1 MSDDIERDLREAFA
15 ARATAVRPRPAA
27 WHELRERTR
36 RPAGPARAVVAAAA
50 TAAAAAAVVVAVAL
64 LDPVPPPVVP
74 PASPPV
80 PSVRVPTPP
89 PTEPAEGQVTD
100 SWSVVA
106 FTSGATAGL
115 GHVWV
120 SGSTDGGVLL
130 LRIDPDDGSTAEVS
144 LPQGSAEA
152 PAVSQDRVWLHL
164 QEEVV
169 GLDPDSLEVVTR
181 VPMGSGSGIGASGER
196 VWAVDGPGGLARVD
210 PATGTVAQRVTLPSP
225 PERVLVL
232 DDGAVVAT
240 LPEQGAVVRLDPD
253 GTPGEPVAV
262 GPAPGSLVEG
272 GGLVWVA
279 LRDDDVLVGLD
290 PATLEEVRRL
300 PVPGT
305 DEGDPFVAYDPDRD
319 AFWVAAGGGTLAQ
332 VTADEGRVVQ
342 HLKLGGWLYAGQP
355 AYLDGSVWY
364 VTHGSRQ
371 VLRIDPDR

>member
-1 MSDDIERDLREAFA
+1 VSDDIERDLRDAFA
-15 ARATAVRPRPAA
+15 ARAAAVTPRPAA

-36 RPAGPARAVVAAAA
+36 RPAGPARVAVAAAVA
-50 TAAAAAAVVVAVAL
+50 TAAAAVVVTVAL
-64 LDPVPPPVVP
+64 LDPVPPPVAP

-80 PSVRVPTPP
+80 PSVQVPTPP
-89 PTEPAEGQVTD
+89 PSEPAAGQVLD

-120 SGSTDGGVLL
+120 SGATDDGVLL
-130 LRIDPDDGSTAEVS
+130 LRIDPDDGSTAEVA
-144 LPQGSAEA
+144 LPRGRAEA
-152 PAVSQDRVWLHL
+152 PALSEDRVWLHL
-164 QEEVV
+164 EEEVV

-181 VPMGSGSGIGASGER
+181 VPMGPGFGIGASGDR
-196 VWAVDGPGGLARVD
+196 VWSVDGPGGLARVD
-210 PATGTVAQRVTLPSP
+210 PATGTVGQRVALPSP

-240 LPEQGAVVRLDPD
+240 LPDRGAVVRLDPD

-272 GGLVWVA
+272 DGLVWVA
-279 LRDDDVLVGLD
+279 LRDDDELVGLD

-305 DEGDPFVAYDPDRD
+305 DQDDPFLTYDPDRD
-319 AFWVAAGGGTLAQ
+319 AFWVAAGGGSLAQ
-332 VTADEGRVVQ
+332 VTADEGRVVE
-342 HLKLGGWLYAGQP
+342 HLELGGWLYAGQP

-364 VTHGSRQ
+364 VTHGSRE
-371 VLRIDPDR
+371 VLRIDPRR